1 MKKTSLEAYKES
13 AIVFPSAILTVA
25 SLSILLLES
34 VGVIVLFI
42 VPEADD
48 WIVSLIFALA
58 ILGLLSFFLLFLL
71 ITVSEIGDRAVDKN
85 GKGEKK

>member
-1 MKKTSLEAYKES
+1 MNTTSLEAYKES

-48 WIVSLIFALA
+48 WVVSLIFALA